1 MIKNCKIANP
11 ISQSAINC
19 YLIHNNFWFRNLFKS
34 KTIENELMRKIE
46 KIRLKASFFNNFN
59 KRFETFGIVA
69 WFTSK
74 VETSS
79 LLFAHY
85 KNRSVRG
92 FWDYKRLFSDQS
104 QKQWDGKLLNCSK
117 YHLNSLIS
125 NWLGWN
131 WLPNQT

>member
-1 MIKNCKIANP
+1 
-11 ISQSAINC
+11 
-19 YLIHNNFWFRNLFKS
+19 
-34 KTIENELMRKIE
+34 MRKIE

-92 FWDYKRLFSDQS
+92 F
-104 QKQWDGKLLNCSK
+104 
-117 YHLNSLIS
+117 
-125 NWLGWN
+125 
-131 WLPNQT
+131 